1 MPFRAKTSS
10 ITVKPGKW
18 VESREIVP
26 RKNESN
32 HFFPKWDSNS
42 AVSYHV
48 IRRLMRKTPAQR
60 RNPPTPTHMVMRRS
74 EARRKVG
81 SGSGA
86 PRERWNQAPSRP
98 TKPMRAVAAPNIKP
112 AMMRTKLKLN
122 NGPPPQCLA

>member
-1 MPFRAKTSS
+1 MGAEAGSSNCAPARPARRLNRVLGRRAEARLYQASDR
-10 ITVKPGKW
+10 PAG
-18 VESREIVP
+18 
-26 RKNESN
+26 
-32 HFFPKWDSNS
+32 
-42 AVSYHV
+42 YQV
-48 IRRLMRKTPAQR
+48 IRRLMRKTLAQR
-60 RNPPTPTHMVMRRS
+60 RNPATPPHLGMRRW
-74 EARRKVG
+74 EARRNWG